1 MTSQSVARQPVKKAN
16 LDPVRVLIADDDD
29 VVREELGSYLVD
41 EGFQIVGFASDGLQ
55 AFEQAAWLR
64 PDVVLM
70 DLRMPNMDGVAATN
84 LIKSH
89 SPEIPVVILTAFPSP
104 DNRWAAQLSGAFS
117 FLDKGA
123 SLPMLVETLRSAAD
137 GLR

>member
-1 MTSQSVARQPVKKAN
+1 MTSPAIARQPIGKAS
-16 LDPVRVLIADDDD
+16 LDPVRVLIADDDE
-29 VVREELGSYLVD
+29 VVREELGSYLAD
-41 EGFQIVGFASDGLQ
+41 EGFEIVGFAADGLQ
-55 AFEQAAWLR
+55 AFEQAAWLH

-117 FLDKGA
+117 LLDKGA

-137 GLR
+137 GFQ

>member
-1 MTSQSVARQPVKKAN
+1 
-16 LDPVRVLIADDDD
+16 VLIADDDD
-29 VVREELGSYLVD
+29 VVREELGSYLAD
-41 EGFQIVGFASDGLQ
+41 EGFEIVGFAADGLE

-84 LIKSH
+84 LIKSQ
-89 SPEIPVVILTAFPSP
+89 SPQIPVVILTAFPSP

-117 FLDKGA
+117 LLDKGA
-123 SLPMLVETLRSAAD
+123 SLAMLVETLRSAAD